1 MPAAPSQPNPR
12 FDLISGLVAVGAG
25 LLFLGYWAIFYLTT
39 DDGIARSALASV
51 NNTLPAIALAWLVH
65 LILDRYVWPT
75 GMAVRLLVQLP
86 LSILFALTWYVAIL
100 VIRELRGDWLTE
112 GFTIKPFVPIAFAWQ
127 MFQGVTFYTLAAL
140 ASLSIVLSR
149 QLREA
154 RQIAEPDRSAQAPT
168 LLVKTPDGPEAVAI
182 EAITS
187 ISGAGDYS
195 ELTLP
200 GRIVLSTTTL
210 AEFESRLPQDHFFR
224 AHRSHIVRL
233 GAIDRSES
241 GGNGRTILHLRD
253 GRSIMTS
260 RAGSRLLREAA
271 L

>member
-1 MPAAPSQPNPR
+1 M
-12 FDLISGLVAVGAG
+12 
-25 LLFLGYWAIFYLTT
+25 FLGYWAIFYLTT
-39 DDGIARSALASV
+39 DDGIARSALTSV

-65 LILDRYVWPT
+65 LILDRHVWST
-75 GMAVRLLVQLP
+75 GMAVRLLMQLP

-112 GFTIKPFVPIAFAWQ
+112 GFAIRPFVPIAFAWQ
-127 MFQGVTFYTLAAL
+127 MFQGVTFYALAAL

-149 QLREA
+149 ELRET
-154 RQIAEPDRSAQAPT
+154 RQAIEPDHPSQTPT
-168 LLVKTPDGPEAVAI
+168 LFVKTPEGTEAVAI
-182 EAITS
+182 DVITS
-187 ISGAGDYS
+187 VSGAGDYS

-210 AEFESRLPQDHFFR
+210 AEFESRLPQDKFFR

-253 GRSIMTS
+253 GRSITTS